1 MSESRRNLSASVEA
15 TDQRRVYRI
24 DRRTFWVSVGASI
37 MASILFGLFVQPIV
51 NWVSNVIVAG
61 IGVFYK
67 GYIDNL
73 YYDAA
78 QSPTDFLILMI
89 FTSIF
94 ALPLVLYAILSLTFM
109 MERMTDQSRTR
120 VHRFLRVFVVPVML
134 PVMLL
139 PVLIIAAGP
148 AVSIRA
154 NSTFQRRLMALT
166 PVITE
171 NDRKKLLGNWAMIK
185 SKNDYLKING
195 QLEELAKKYSV
206 ALP

>member
-1 MSESRRNLSASVEA
+1 
-15 TDQRRVYRI
+15 
-24 DRRTFWVSVGASI
+24 
-37 MASILFGLFVQPIV
+37 
-51 NWVSNVIVAG
+51 
-61 IGVFYK
+61 
-67 GYIDNL
+67 
-73 YYDAA
+73 
-78 QSPTDFLILMI
+78 
-89 FTSIF
+89 
-94 ALPLVLYAILSLTFM
+94 
-109 MERMTDQSRTR
+109 
-120 VHRFLRVFVVPVML
+120 
-134 PVMLL
+134 MLL